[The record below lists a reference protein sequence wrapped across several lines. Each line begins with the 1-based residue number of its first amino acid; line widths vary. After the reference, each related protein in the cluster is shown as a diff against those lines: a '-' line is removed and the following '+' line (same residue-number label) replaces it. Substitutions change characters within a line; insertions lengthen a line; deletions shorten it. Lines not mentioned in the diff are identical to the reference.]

1 MGYYGNT
8 KQGSLHLDFTAIT
21 NAFRAA
27 VDELLDRPQK
37 YRLMENDTIKVKEFG
52 WWGDDRTLYRVAA
65 LVDIPRH
72 GVKAGDLGGYV
83 ESEKS
88 LSHYGDAWVGGN
100 ARVFKDARVKDNA
113 LVTDDAE
120 LKQKAK
126 ALENVV
132 ISGTSELSQWSVAT
146 GNAQVAGASKMSWHS
161 RADGNACLN
170 GASLLMHTHVTGDTV
185 IFGEAPLS
193 ETDKKDMTKRMA
205 EDPVYRR
212 IAKGTLGAP
221 R

>member
-1 MGYYGNT
+1 M
-8 KQGSLHLDFTAIT
+8 DFTAIT
-21 NAFRAA
+21 TSFRTAI
-27 VDELLDRPQK
+27 DELLDRPKK
-37 YRLMENDTIKVKEFG
+37 YKRLENDTIKVKEFG
-52 WWGDDRTLYRVAA
+52 WWGDDRILYRVEA

-72 GVKAGDLGGYV
+72 GVKAGDIGGYV

-132 ISGTSELSQWSVAT
+132 IGGTSELSQWSIAA
-146 GNAQVAGASKMSWHS
+146 GNAQIAGASKMSWHS
-161 RADGNACLN
+161 RADGDARLDS
-170 GASLLMHTHVTGDTV
+170 ASLLMKTHVTGDTV
-185 IFGEAPLS
+185 MSGEAPLS
-193 ETDKKDMTKRMA
+193 AADKEDMNKRMA
-205 EDPVYRR
+205 TDPVYRR
-212 IAKGTLGAP
+212 IAKGALAP
-221 R
+221 PR